1 MSRLTKDLPKLF
13 QKIQIEYTK
22 SINIYWGSRRDTNK
36 NKIESPENLGVLFLK
51 QKELLDFIEKEYS
64 NTGESIFQWMKNN
77 NTDKMY
83 LYNYGKVISLDID
96 TGWMFVRD
104 INDKEWEDYDLKCS
118 KEYVASK
125 KIKN

>member
-83 LYNYGKVISLDID
+83 LYNYGKVISLGID
-96 TGWMFVRD
+96 TGWIFVRD

>member
-51 QKELLDFIEKEYS
+51 QKELLNFIEKEYS

-83 LYNYGKVISLDID
+83 LYNYGKVIYLDID
-96 TGWMFVRD
+96 TGWIFVRD